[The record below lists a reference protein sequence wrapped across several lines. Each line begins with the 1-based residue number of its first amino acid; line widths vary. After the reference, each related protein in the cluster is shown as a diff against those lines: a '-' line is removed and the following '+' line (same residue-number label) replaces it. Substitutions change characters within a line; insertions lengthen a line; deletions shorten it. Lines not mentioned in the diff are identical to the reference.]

1 MSDKKQM
8 DCYYASGITPTEAAR
23 QAEGGIPV
31 QRVVRVR
38 SRIMLRAYA
47 NVVNSIAHLN
57 DEERRRVMKAA
68 NITCGEAP

>member
-1 MSDKKQM
+1 MKAIK
-8 DCYYASGITPTEAAR
+8 PTEKPKAQTESAK
-23 QAEGGIPV
+23 ADSV

-38 SRIMLRAYA
+38 HRIMLAAYSR
-47 NVVNSIAHLN
+47 VVNSIAHLN